1 MHPAT
6 PRRPRGGQPQQTAAV
21 RQTRKPPLP
30 GALRLLSSPLA
41 SFLSPLLPTTQ
52 PYRVF
57 TKFQIFS
64 SQLRGF
70 HYCIRLTPSFSS
82 FWLTRVT
89 FGLEHPRWPRPSPRE
104 VRGMRALAGLR
115 CSRVLVP
122 TWGAPAPDAWC
133 GVRACV

>member
-70 HYCIRLTPSFSS
+70 HYCIRLTQSFSS
-82 FWLTRVT
+82 FWLTRFVWV
-89 FGLEHPRWPRPSPRE
+89 GASEMAAAKSPRGARDAGT
-104 VRGMRALAGLR
+104 RGLALQPRAGPDLGS
-115 CSRVLVP
+115 SR
-122 TWGAPAPDAWC
+122 A
-133 GVRACV
+133 

>member
-41 SFLSPLLPTTQ
+41 SFLSPLPPTKSLPEFSQ
-52 PYRVF
+52 SSKFFPVNFGVF
-57 TKFQIFS
+57 IS
-64 SQLRGF
+64 

-82 FWLTRVT
+82 FLLTRFVWV
-89 FGLEHPRWPRPSPRE
+89 GASEMAAAKSPRGARDAGT
-104 VRGMRALAGLR
+104 RGLALQPRAGPDLGS
-115 CSRVLVP
+115 SR
-122 TWGAPAPDAWC
+122 A
-133 GVRACV
+133 

>member
-82 FWLTRVT
+82 FWLTRFVWV
-89 FGLEHPRWPRPSPRE
+89 GASEMAAAKSPRGARDAGT
-104 VRGMRALAGLR
+104 RGLALQPRAGPDLGS
-115 CSRVLVP
+115 SR
-122 TWGAPAPDAWC
+122 A
-133 GVRACV
+133 